1 MSEKK
6 YKYIIIDTTSD
17 EVVLKKSYRE
27 IADFINAI
35 SEKDIISHNP
45 VRNNIK
51 ETKFFYFNELLIK
64 VLIW

>member
-27 IADFINAI
+27 IADFINTI
-35 SEKDIISHNP
+35 SDKDIISHNT

-51 ETKFFYFNELLIK
+51 DTNFFYFNELLIK

>member
-6 YKYIIIDTTSD
+6 YKYIINDTTSD

-27 IADFINAI
+27 IADFINTI
-35 SEKDIISHNP
+35 SDKDIISHNT

-51 ETKFFYFNELLIK
+51 DTNFFYFNELLIK

>member
-27 IADFINAI
+27 IADFINTI
-35 SEKDIISHNP
+35 SEKDIISHNT

>member
-27 IADFINAI
+27 IADFINTI
-35 SEKDIISHNP
+35 SDKDIISHNT

-51 ETKFFYFNELLIK
+51 DTKFFYFNELLIK

>member
-27 IADFINAI
+27 IADFINTI
-35 SEKDIISHNP
+35 SEKDIISHNT

-51 ETKFFYFNELLIK
+51 DTKFFYFNELLIK

>member
-27 IADFINAI
+27 IADFINTI
-35 SEKDIISHNP
+35 SEKDIISHNT

-51 ETKFFYFNELLIK
+51 DTKFF
-64 VLIW
+64 